1 MGGKGGIY
9 GLWAMRLCGSAA
21 LGALAPWRLGDAG
34 ARCVCLLDRVSMRL
48 AVRMPRALCMCKH
61 GRGLRGDQG
70 TRRAHTITKVEL
82 PI

>member
-1 MGGKGGIY
+1 MGGKGGSY
-9 GLWAMRLCGSAA
+9 GLWAMGSAA
-21 LGALAPWRLGDAG
+21 LRLSAPWRLGDAG